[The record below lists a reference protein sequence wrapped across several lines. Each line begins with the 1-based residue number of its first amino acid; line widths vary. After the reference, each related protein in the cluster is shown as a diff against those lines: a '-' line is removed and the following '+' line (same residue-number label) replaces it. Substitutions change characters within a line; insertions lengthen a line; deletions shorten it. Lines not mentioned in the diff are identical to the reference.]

1 MSLTPTDLLRPASTL
16 LALAAVVAL
25 AGCATLPPSGA
36 SPLVGPPA
44 SGSSPEPTAEPTS
57 APAQGVAPAPAEG
70 GASTSTADDRC
81 RTDDLEGT
89 LDDDGLSVG
98 GEAQVTLVLTNAA
111 SASCTLQGWP
121 GVSLVGLGDGTQLG
135 AAAER
140 DIVSLPH
147 DTVTL
152 EAGGAATVLVL
163 VAPAVD
169 WAAAQCRPRLA
180 DGFRVYPPGETHA
193 LFVEGEY
200 TACADPSVSLLTV
213 NAVQPG

>member
-25 AGCATLPPSGA
+25 AGCATLSPSGA
-36 SPLVGPPA
+36 SPLVVPSTTGP
-44 SGSSPEPTAEPTS
+44 SPSATPTPTS
-57 APAQGVAPAPAEG
+57 AQGIAPAEG
-70 GASTSTADDRC
+70 GASTSTATDRC
-81 RTDDLEGT
+81 RTDDLSGVV
-89 LDDDGLSVG
+89 DDDGLSVG
-98 GEAQVTLVLTNAA
+98 GDAQVTLVLTNTG
-111 SASCTLQGWP
+111 SASCSLQGWP

-147 DTVTL
+147 DAVTL
-152 EAGGAATVLVL
+152 EAGGVATVLVL

-169 WAAAQCRPRLA
+169 WASAQCRPRLA

-200 TACADPSVSLLTV
+200 TACSDPSVPLLTV

>member
-1 MSLTPTDLLRPASTL
+1 VSLTPTDLLRPASTL
-16 LALAAVVAL
+16 LALAAVAAL

-36 SPLVGPPA
+36 SPLVAPDT
-44 SGSSPEPTAEPTS
+44 SGSSPSAVPESTPT
-57 APAQGVAPAPAEG
+57 PAQGIAPAEG
-70 GASTSTADDRC
+70 GASTSTAPDRC

-89 LDDDGLSVG
+89 VDDDGLSVG
-98 GEAQVTLVLTNAA
+98 GDAQVTLVLTNAG
-111 SASCTLQGWP
+111 STSCTLQGWP

-152 EAGGAATVLVL
+152 QAGGAATVLVL

-169 WAAAQCRPRLA
+169 WAAAQCRPRLS

-200 TACADPSVSLLTV
+200 TACADPTVSLLTV